1 MSHMLDNNICNIFY
15 FQTFSFWYFQ
25 DPVFMV
31 NYNKN
36 AKKQGIESTKRKK
49 FENKK
54 MLQMFLSNIYDIPKK
69 ILDPFLP
76 LFSHFLCLSLTF

>member
-1 MSHMLDNNICNIFY
+1 
-15 FQTFSFWYFQ
+15 
-25 DPVFMV
+25 MV

-54 MLQMFLSNIYDIPKK
+54 MLQMFLSNICDIPKK
-69 ILDPFLP
+69 F
-76 LFSHFLCLSLTF
+76 